1 MIEIIIYRFC
11 DYGDTADDEDG
22 DGDDENAVLQHVNKF
37 TQLSFRQPA
46 ITMMTTMMMTTMMM
60 TTTMMTTATMMMPQ
74 ASSEMGIG
82 QWLLSITLRPG
93 GNYLRSRNLLNI
105 TKWLWQ
111 DITLHFITRISPKN
125 ICVQSDLHNKKCHI
139 DAKIQCTAVG
149 VLQSPKVPNNLY
161 ISVYG
166 LQRGISE

>member
-60 TTTMMTTATMMMPQ
+60 TTMMMTTTMMTTATMMMPQ

-82 QWLLSITLRPG
+82 Q
-93 GNYLRSRNLLNI
+93 
-105 TKWLWQ
+105 
-111 DITLHFITRISPKN
+111 
-125 ICVQSDLHNKKCHI
+125 
-139 DAKIQCTAVG
+139 
-149 VLQSPKVPNNLY
+149 
-161 ISVYG
+161 
-166 LQRGISE
+166 

>member
-1 MIEIIIYRFC
+1 MIEIIIFSFC

-46 ITMMTTMMMTTMMM
+46 ITMMTAMMMTTMMM
-60 TTTMMTTATMMMPQ
+60 M